1 MTWADFYLV
10 CFALGFVFSL
20 LSFLL
25 GGLDWHLPFHAHVP
39 HLGGPSVHVGHGMHA
54 GHASAGHGHSGG
66 SGLDISP
73 FNPVTLA
80 AFLAWFGGTGY
91 LLTRFWSVWFV
102 MGFGIALLSGLAGA
116 GCIFLFLSK
125 VLMSRG
131 ENLDP
136 TDYEMI
142 GVLGR
147 ISVPI
152 RETGTGEIIYSQGG
166 TRRTCG
172 ARAEN
177 HTAIAKGSEV
187 LVTRYEKGIAYVRP
201 WDEMSGE
208 EPAVEMD
215 GGDPA

>member
-1 MTWADFYLV
+1 MTWTDFYLV

-25 GGLDWHLPFHAHVP
+25 GGLHWHWPLYP
-39 HLGGPSVHVGHGMHA
+39 HLHAGHGIHT
-54 GHASAGHGHSGG
+54 GHASAGHGHGG
-66 SGLDISP
+66 TSGLDISL

-102 MGFGIALLSGLAGA
+102 MGFGIALLIGIAGA

-125 VLMSRG
+125 VLISRS

-136 TDYEMI
+136 ADYEMI

-177 HTAIAKGSEV
+177 HAAIAKGTEV
-187 LVTRYEKGIAYVRP
+187 LVTRYEKGIAYVRL
-201 WDEMSGE
+201 WDEMTGE
-208 EPAVEMD
+208 QPAVEMD
-215 GGDPA
+215 GGGSA